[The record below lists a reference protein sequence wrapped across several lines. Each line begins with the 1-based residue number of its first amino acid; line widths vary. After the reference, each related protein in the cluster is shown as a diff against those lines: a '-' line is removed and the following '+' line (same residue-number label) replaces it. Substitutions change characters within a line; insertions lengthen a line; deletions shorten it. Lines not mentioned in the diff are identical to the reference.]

1 MTNIPGFRTGID
13 LSFDYWLAIWTVG
26 SALAFVAVA
35 RGSRRWAWAGL
46 LSPSIPYN
54 ERMKPK
60 ATINSPILAVWS
72 DEHLLKK
79 C

>member
-54 ERMKPK
+54 
-60 ATINSPILAVWS
+60 
-72 DEHLLKK
+72 
-79 C
+79 